1 MVIRNMHPV
10 ADRPAL
16 PLTGCV
22 SLSKLLRLSE
32 LLFSSPQTGLVARI
46 NGDEV
51 FKCLAG
57 PVSLEVMA
65 PHGPDQILSR

>member
-1 MVIRNMHPV
+1 MVIWNTHPV
-10 ADRPAL
+10 ADRSAL
-16 PLTGCV
+16 PQTGCV

-32 LLFSSPQTGLVARI
+32 LLFSSPQTGLVVRI
-46 NGDEV
+46 KGNEA

-65 PHGPDQILSR
+65 PHGPDQVLNR